1 MRQGRKCD
9 ATGTSMRYTV
19 YGSRVHTE
27 FTSRRRSAVH
37 KPSSTTR
44 RRPDS
49 AIIPQSG
56 ELLFSS
62 TLLVVLVPVAAD
74 IRLIIDI
81 HETHEPP
88 KADTPVDNR
97 TCSNASGRCSR
108 CFVSESTRL
117 CSPSLQYS
125 LMMSHLVLQCQN
137 RISGHTRVKFGGKP
151 ATQFRTR
158 AELATLQGQR
168 RNTRSEG
175 AARRLTTRGDLAC
188 SNAYRRISRC
198 LGASLSQKCSPSG
211 GMVTGKT
218 EG

>member
-1 MRQGRKCD
+1 MVATILTSQRHLRIRRNPQTLD
-9 ATGTSMRYTV
+9 AARSKVRRNRNLHAIYCIWLACTHRIHLKEAFSGPQAFVNDTEAAGQRNYTPI
-19 YGSRVHTE
+19 
-27 FTSRRRSAVH
+27 RRA
-37 KPSSTTR
+37 PLQFD
-44 RRPDS
+44 P
-49 AIIPQSG
+49 PG
-56 ELLFSS
+56 G
-62 TLLVVLVPVAAD
+62 
-74 IRLIIDI
+74 
-81 HETHEPP
+81 PP

-198 LGASLSQKCSPSG
+198 LGASLSQKKRPQW
-211 GMVTGKT
+211 
-218 EG
+218 

>member
-1 MRQGRKCD
+1 MQLRLPEETHRPWMRQGRKCD
-9 ATGTSMRYTV
+9 ATGTSMRYTA

-37 KPSSTTR
+37 KPCTTTR

-49 AIIPQSG
+49 AITPQSG

-74 IRLIIDI
+74 IRLIVDI

-108 CFVSESTRL
+108 CFVLESTRL
-117 CSPSLQYS
+117 CSPSLQYES
-125 LMMSHLVLQCQN
+125 PRAAMSEQDQWSHQSQIQWQTSHPVPDWRGTCH
-137 RISGHTRVKFGGKP
+137 SAGP
-151 ATQFRTR
+151 A
-158 AELATLQGQR
+158 AEYTLRGSCASVNNQG
-168 RNTRSEG
+168 
-175 AARRLTTRGDLAC
+175 
-188 SNAYRRISRC
+188 
-198 LGASLSQKCSPSG
+198 
-211 GMVTGKT
+211 
-218 EG
+218 